1 MTKVHAAIIRAV
13 RTAAQVALATIGTTA
28 LGVTDVDWLGVAS
41 VAGLAAVLSLLQ
53 AVAFGL
59 PEAE

>member
-1 MTKVHAAIIRAV
+1 MSKFQAAIIRAI

-28 LGVTDVDWLGVAS
+28 LGVTDVDWQGVAS
-41 VAGLAAVLSLLQ
+41 VAALAAVLSLLQ

>member
-1 MTKVHAAIIRAV
+1 MSKFQAAIIRAI

-41 VAGLAAVLSLLQ
+41 VAALAAVLSLLQ

>member
-1 MTKVHAAIIRAV
+1 MTKFQAAIIRAI

-28 LGVTDVDWLGVAS
+28 LGVTDVDWQGVAS
-41 VAGLAAVLSLLQ
+41 VAALAAVLSLLQ

>member
-1 MTKVHAAIIRAV
+1 MTKVHAAIIRAI